1 GLPANIQ
8 LDVDGDR
15 EAERIYCLF
24 STYMNKLVNMQEACG
39 SRSVYDGPEQEEYS
53 SFLIDDPRE
62 TYKTLRVII
71 SSVQTLEQQHT
82 KYKRDMFRKTKI
94 GSQDHPIGDK
104 SLCYIHQQSESSTYS
119 I

>member
-1 GLPANIQ
+1 VSSSPP
-8 LDVDGDR
+8 
-15 EAERIYCLF
+15 
-24 STYMNKLVNMQEACG
+24 EACG

-53 SFLIDDPRE
+53 CFLIDDPRE

-94 GSQDHPIGDK
+94 GSQ
-104 SLCYIHQQSESSTYS
+104 
-119 I
+119 